1 MYITRFT
8 KTDKTAE
15 DHLFHTEEE
24 AKNYLNLFSRDDSG
38 SYRNIAVIDNTMRVT
53 CILPFRNNKPDTLI
67 SEGDCVSL
75 REEYS
80 RPEERNDL
88 YVVTNINEWS
98 ERINIS
104 CITSDMFIKPTETVG
119 VEMVTPACPVCQ

>member
-24 AKNYLNLFSRDDSG
+24 ARNYLDRFINDDSG
-38 SYRNIAVIDNTMRVT
+38 SYRNIAVIDKTMRVA
-53 CILPFRNNKPDTLI
+53 CILPFRNGRADKLI
-67 SEGDCVSL
+67 NEGGCVRL
-75 REEYS
+75 RDKYS

-104 CITSDMFIKPTETVG
+104 CINSDMFIKPTETVG
-119 VEMVTPACPVCQ
+119 IEMIETADSVSH